1 MYFGKLELA
10 MRGSSHMLTIN
21 VLLSGR
27 LKLDGFGQ
35 GRPTAND
42 GTYPLTLG
50 ERSTVRQVIK
60 AMNIPADRVTMT
72 MLNGRQCPVDT
83 SLHSG
88 DRVILIPSDVAALW
102 HALGRQ
108 NLGTGIGVDS

>member
-1 MYFGKLELA
+1 
-10 MRGSSHMLTIN
+10 MLTIN

-60 AMNIPADRVTMT
+60 CMNIPADRVTMT

-83 SLHSG
+83 SLNSG

-108 NLGTGIGVDS
+108 NLGTGIGFDS

>member
-1 MYFGKLELA
+1 
-10 MRGSSHMLTIN
+10 MLMIN

-42 GTYPLTLG
+42 GTFPLAL
-50 ERSTVRQVIK
+50 EDRSTVRQVIK
-60 AMNIPADRVTMT
+60 GMNIPADRVTMT

-83 SLHSG
+83 SLNSG

-102 HALGRQ
+102 RALGRQ
-108 NLGTGIGVDS
+108 NLGAEIGFDS

>member
-1 MYFGKLELA
+1 
-10 MRGSSHMLTIN
+10 MLMIN

-50 ERSTVRQVIK
+50 ERSTVRQAIER
-60 AMNIPADRVTMT
+60 MNIPADRVTMT

-83 SLHSG
+83 PLQSG
-88 DRVILIPSDVAALW
+88 DRVILVPSDVAALW
-102 HALGRQ
+102 RALGQQ
-108 NLGTGIGVDS
+108 NLGTAIGFDA

>member
-1 MYFGKLELA
+1 
-10 MRGSSHMLTIN
+10 MLTIN

-42 GTYPLTLG
+42 GTYPLTVG
-50 ERSTVRQVIK
+50 DRSTVRQIIEG
-60 AMNIPADRVTMT
+60 MNIPTDRVTLT

-83 SLHSG
+83 PLSSG
-88 DRVILIPSDVAALW
+88 DRVVLIPPDVAALW
-102 HALGRQ
+102 RALVRQ
-108 NLGTGIGVDS
+108 NLCSDRV